1 MAAAAAAAAT
11 ANAYCSHQGWT
22 SASGIARLCK
32 EEDVGKMRTQEAAV
46 GVRPRGILSGF
57 LVIVPGS
64 KGQAAFLPP
73 SAEKAAPILFRLRAH
88 PDLFK
93 YGCVLSAY
101 RHKGTLVVED
111 ALVWRE
117 EPVFYCM
124 KFPERWALVHRFFRA
139 LCADRVLQGV
149 DLVAATYTVPS
160 AVTVPEAHSV
170 VEWVPFEPNQR
181 RLVVVPSTL
190 VRPAVETSKD
200 RAEKPR
206 PVATATVATAAP
218 DVVARRDPVG
228 PDVYQLWR
236 GSTSLGQALVRTLT
250 VSKALRLY
258 EGESVPVSVAFHKGF
273 SKWEVVGI
281 C

>member
-1 MAAAAAAAAT
+1 
-11 ANAYCSHQGWT
+11 
-22 SASGIARLCK
+22 
-32 EEDVGKMRTQEAAV
+32 VGKMRTQEAAV

-64 KGQAAFLPP
+64 KGRATFLPP
-73 SAEKAAPILFRLRAH
+73 SVEKAAPVLLRLRAH
-88 PDLFK
+88 SDVFK
-93 YGCVLSAY
+93 YGCILSAY

-139 LCADRVLQGV
+139 LCPDPVIQGME
-149 DLVAATYTVPS
+149 LVAATYTIPS
-160 AVTVPEAHSV
+160 AVTVPDDRSV
-170 VEWVPFEPNQR
+170 VEWVPFESNQR
-181 RLVVVPSTL
+181 RLIVVPSTAAT
-190 VRPAVETSKD
+190 V
-200 RAEKPR
+200 
-206 PVATATVATAAP
+206 VAATVAATVLPTPKPIAVP
-218 DVVARRDPVG
+218 ISSPSPPPSLPPSSPEVVARRDPVG

-258 EGESVPVSVAFHKGF
+258 EGEAVPVSVAFHKGF
-273 SKWEVVGI
+273 SKWEVTGV

>member
-1 MAAAAAAAAT
+1 M
-11 ANAYCSHQGWT
+11 
-22 SASGIARLCK
+22 
-32 EEDVGKMRTQEAAV
+32 GKMRTQEAAV

-64 KGQAAFLPP
+64 KGRAAFLPP
-73 SAEKAAPILFRLRAH
+73 SVEKAAPILLRLRAH
-88 PDLFK
+88 PDVFK
-93 YGCVLSAY
+93 YGCILSAY

-139 LCADRVLQGV
+139 LCPDRALQGV

-170 VEWVPFEPNQR
+170 VEWVPFEANQR
-181 RLVVVPSTL
+181 RLVVVPAVAAGVAETKASPKASTNASTNAS
-190 VRPAVETSKD
+190 PKVETVPSSS
-200 RAEKPR
+200 E
-206 PVATATVATAAP
+206 
-218 DVVARRDPVG
+218 VVARRDPVG

-236 GSTSLGQALVRTLT
+236 GATSLGQALVRTLT

-258 EGESVPVSVAFHKGF
+258 EGESVPVSVTFHKGF
-273 SKWEVVGI
+273 SKWEVTGI

>member
-1 MAAAAAAAAT
+1 MATAAT
-11 ANAYCSHQGWT
+11 ATAYCSHQGWT

-64 KGQAAFLPP
+64 KGLATFLPP
-73 SAEKAAPILFRLRAH
+73 SVEKAEPVLLRLRAH

-101 RHKGTLVVED
+101 RHKRTLVVED

-139 LCADRVLQGV
+139 LKNDPVLQGV
-149 DLVAATYTVPS
+149 DLVAATYAVPS

-170 VEWVPFEPNQR
+170 VEWVPFEANQR
-181 RLVVVPSTL
+181 RLVVVPSTTPTACVAL
-190 VRPAVETSKD
+190 VSAPPVTLTKGRDEP
-200 RAEKPR
+200 PR
-206 PVATATVATAAP
+206 PVAAAP
-218 DVVARRDPVG
+218 SEVIARRDPVG

-258 EGESVPVSVAFHKGF
+258 EGESVPVSVTFHKGF
-273 SKWEVVGI
+273 SKWEVTGV

>member
-1 MAAAAAAAAT
+1 MTAAT
-11 ANAYCSHQGWT
+11 ATAYCSHQGWT
-22 SASGIARLCK
+22 PASGIARLCK
-32 EEDVGKMRTQEAAV
+32 EEDVGKMRSQEAAV

-64 KGQAAFLPP
+64 KGQAVFLPP
-73 SAEKAAPILFRLRAH
+73 SVEKAAPVLLRLRAH
-88 PDLFK
+88 PDVFK
-93 YGCVLSAY
+93 YGCILSAY
-101 RHKGTLVVED
+101 RHKGALVVED

-124 KFPERWALVHRFFRA
+124 RFPERWALVHCFFRA
-139 LCADRVLQGV
+139 LKNDPVLQGV

-170 VEWVPFEPNQR
+170 VEWVPFEANQR
-181 RLVVVPSTL
+181 RLVVVPAVAAGVAETKASTK
-190 VRPAVETSKD
+190 VETVPSSS
-200 RAEKPR
+200 E
-206 PVATATVATAAP
+206 VI
-218 DVVARRDPVG
+218 ARRDPVG

-236 GSTSLGQALVRTLT
+236 GATSLGQALVRTLT

-258 EGESVPVSVAFHKGF
+258 EGESVPVSVTFHKGF
-273 SKWEVVGI
+273 SKWEVTGV